1 MQSDKQDLIEENN
14 RLSNQLKLKEV
25 QVVFSDELKR
35 LNENEG
41 NSMDINI
48 EPSLSENE
56 ISMVFI

>member
-1 MQSDKQDLIEENN
+1 MQTDKQELIEENN

-35 LNENEG
+35 LNDNEG